1 MNFKTS
7 DGLKVYY
14 DISGRGES
22 CIFLHGGPGYWS
34 KSFQVYAH
42 DLLEQDLQMV
52 YLDQRGCGRSEHSMT
67 QDYSLDRLIMDME
80 ELRIS
85 LGIDEWYVMGHS
97 FGGIL
102 AVNYAAQFPEQ
113 TKGVILANAT
123 LNMYDSF
130 EHQIN
135 KGLGILQEKRDIF
148 PADPLDD
155 YIKLF
160 YSTLLKLIE
169 KGSYYHFQ
177 YRNLENKKAVDEL
190 DKELKTDANFQKYI
204 FSSPEYFQDFTTLL
218 KDIRKPILIIAGKF
232 DDAVGPNHH
241 LSFSSKEANI
251 FVINGGHHPYIENQE
266 SFKDAVLSYIK
277 A

>member
-14 DISGRGES
+14 DISGSGEP

-42 DLLEQDLQMV
+42 DLLEQDLRMV
-52 YLDQRGCGRSEHSMT
+52 YLDQRGCGRSEHSLT

-102 AVNYAAQFPEQ
+102 AVNYAAQFPEH
-113 TKGVILANAT
+113 TKGVILANVT

-135 KGLGILQEKRDIF
+135 LGLEILQEQRNIF
-148 PADPLDD
+148 PSDPLDD
-155 YIKLF
+155 YMKLIN
-160 YSTLLKLIE
+160 STLAKLIQ
-169 KGSYYHFQ
+169 KGIYYQFQ
-177 YRNLENKKAVDEL
+177 YIDINNKMSVDKV
-190 DKELKTDANFQKYI
+190 DKELKTDPAFQKYI
-204 FSSPEYFQDFTTLL
+204 FSSKEYFQDFTT
-218 KDIRKPILIIAGKF
+218 ITRAIHKPILIITGKS

-241 LSFSSKEANI
+241 LTFKCEEAEI
-251 FVINGGHHPYIENQE
+251 YVIDGGHHPYIENQE
-266 SFKDAVLSYIK
+266 SFKNAVLSFIK